1 MCDNDLK
8 KHEQNK
14 KYIESLL
21 ETYKHSESYELARI
35 LLKEAQDS
43 LDEHKKSEQNFKS
56 NLKSYKNLSNQISNE
71 LDAIKDLKDDIAIS
85 AKNSVDLADIQSM
98 IEQEEIKKENAIREI
113 ALKENKLK
121 ELDEE
126 KDNLEKHYQ
135 EILKKESRNEFD
147 QSQLQILIT
156 LERELKDI
164 SKKFSEDVRVLL
176 GKYTSDIFKKL
187 IDKKDIEV
195 INNVEI
201 DGHFQ
206 IVAFNNNG
214 YKITQDISQGQRQIL
229 SLSFITA
236 LAKLA
241 VREGSVDKIDYPL
254 FMDSPFN
261 RLSGMNRDNLIEKI
275 PNLTAQ
281 WILLVT
287 DTELTPSEEKVFK
300 STNRLG
306 KWYRINQVDIHHS
319 EIEAVDLNE
328 TMSTRGGF

>member
-1 MCDNDLK
+1 
-8 KHEQNK
+8 
-14 KYIESLL
+14 
-21 ETYKHSESYELARI
+21 
-35 LLKEAQDS
+35 
-43 LDEHKKSEQNFKS
+43 
-56 NLKSYKNLSNQISNE
+56 
-71 LDAIKDLKDDIAIS
+71 
-85 AKNSVDLADIQSM
+85 
-98 IEQEEIKKENAIREI
+98 
-113 ALKENKLK
+113 
-121 ELDEE
+121 
-126 KDNLEKHYQ
+126 
-135 EILKKESRNEFD
+135 
-147 QSQLQILIT
+147 
-156 LERELKDI
+156 DI
-164 SKKFSEDVRVLL
+164 SKSFSEDVRSLL
-176 GKYTSDIFKKL
+176 GEYTSDIFKKL
-187 IDKKDIEV
+187 IDKKDLEV
-195 INNVEI
+195 INHVEI

-206 IVAFNNNG
+206 IGAFNNNG

-241 VREGSVDKIDYPL
+241 VREDSVDKIDYPL

-275 PNLTAQ
+275 PNLTSQ

-306 KWYRINQVDIHHS
+306 KWYRINQLDIHHS